1 MLYLI
6 ISIVLLLL
14 SPFIAS
20 WFTARFHKFHLGMQW
35 FLAICISYLSFV
47 HILPTA
53 FHIIGWIVIPVAL
66 LGFLLITLTERFWI
80 GQQNSGLIFL
90 AFAFLGICLHSVIDG
105 ATLAFG
111 NYYLNE
117 SHVVGKNYALILLVL
132 VHQLPVGIFLWT
144 VALEKFS
151 QRIAWLM
158 IFLMSFATAIGF
170 FAARDLSF
178 SVIYQPSFH
187 YFQAFV
193 VGSLLHIAFE
203 PLVHGKKHA
212 CHCPEDIDNKRD

>member
-6 ISIVLLLL
+6 ISIALLLL
-14 SPFIAS
+14 SPWISLRFNQ
-20 WFTARFHKFHLGMQW
+20 RFHQMHLAMQW

-53 FHIIGWIVIPVAL
+53 FKIIGWVVIPVAM
-66 LGFLLITLTERFWI
+66 LGFLLVTVTERFWI
-80 GQQNSGLIFL
+80 GQKNSSIIFL
-90 AFAFLGICLHSVIDG
+90 ALAFLGICLHSMMDG

-117 SHVVGKNYALILLVL
+117 QNHFGKNYALILLVL

-151 QRIAWLM
+151 QGIAWAM
-158 IFLMSFATAIGF
+158 MVCMSLTTSLGF
-170 FAARDLSF
+170 FAAQDLTY

-212 CHCPEDIDNKRD
+212 CHCPEDL